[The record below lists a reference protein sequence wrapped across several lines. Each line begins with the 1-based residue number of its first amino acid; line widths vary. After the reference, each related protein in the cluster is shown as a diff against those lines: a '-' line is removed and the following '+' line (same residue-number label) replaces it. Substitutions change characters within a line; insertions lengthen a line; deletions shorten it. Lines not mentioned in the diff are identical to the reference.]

1 MTGEGDLAAEAW
13 TCVSM
18 FAPQAFLR
26 GKYISVARVAKRLCF
41 MWSGHAVRGY
51 PIGFFNP
58 VTPTQ
63 CKSRNPNGY
72 FQHPAS
78 SAYFQSRF
86 CLQTPNPGLQ
96 IRKPIPQPVTPIP
109 ITPTGELI
117 VRVGTYT
124 PLLNKRLTLF
134 DAVANLR
141 SVVGRDGICVMSDQ
155 GSCLF

>member
-1 MTGEGDLAAEAW
+1 
-13 TCVSM
+13 
-18 FAPQAFLR
+18 
-26 GKYISVARVAKRLCF
+26 

-63 CKSRNPNGY
+63 CKPRNPNGY

-117 VRVGTYT
+117 VLIDTGILYYWISDWLCSM
-124 PLLNKRLTLF
+124 LLQTFVLSL
-134 DAVANLR
+134 VAMAFVLCQIKVHVYFETRMRMIDIFTIISLHNVWKYC
-141 SVVGRDGICVMSDQ
+141 SSY
-155 GSCLF
+155 